1 MRTPGFSAE
10 FSLYVGNQTY
20 RRKSGNTPDTVG
32 QTVSPQKITCSEY
45 ECGSWGQIPIWC
57 VRCDSDR
64 LM

>member
-1 MRTPGFSAE
+1 MTTPGFCAE
-10 FSLYVGNQTY
+10 FSLYNSNATY
-20 RRKSGNTPDTVG
+20 RSKSGNAPYAVG

-45 ECGSWGQIPIWC
+45 ECGSWGKMPIWC